1 MVEYIVAIDV
11 TWVRF
16 LADTS
21 FMGMLFRPA
30 VIWNSC
36 TCERSNGSEEKQD
49 TPAQDPAGDRQRV
62 NLTS

>member
-36 TCERSNGSEEKQD
+36 TCKQSNGSGKDHD
-49 TPAQDPAGDRQRV
+49 TPGQDRAGDRQRV
-62 NLTS
+62 ELTS